1 MVVVMMMFMLMIMVV
16 TAALVIIMVVVMLV
30 LCLGSQ
36 CLQFSLKGGFL
47 FHCSQNL
54 FAGQLIPRSRDDRSL
69 RVMLT
74 QQRDS
79 SFQLVFLY
87 TLSTGEDNGGSM
99 LDLVIIKLT
108 EVLHV
113 HLDLGGVGNGGKTI
127 EDSAGSISRLDR
139 TDNVGQFAD
148 AGRLNQNTVRMVLF
162 NDLMQCGG
170 KIPDQA
176 AADTSGVHLIDLN
189 TRILQKSPVN
199 SDFTKFV
206 FNQHQ
211 LFTLIG
217 LCNQLFNQSR
227 FTGTQKTGEN
237 INFGHE
243 TRLPF
248 YLTKKYGLQW

>member
-16 TAALVIIMVVVMLV
+16 TAFVLIMVVVMLV

-36 CLQFSLKGGFL
+36 CLQFCLESGFL
-47 FHCSQNL
+47 FHRSQNL
-54 FAGQLIPRSRDDRSL
+54 FASQLVPRSCDDRSL
-69 RVMLT
+69 RVVFT

-79 SFQLVFLY
+79 SLQLVFLH

-176 AADTSGVHLIDLN
+176 AADTAGVHLIDLN

-211 LFTLIG
+211 LFTLIR